1 MAVLDLVMMAEARVA
16 LRRGW
21 LVGGRDTW
29 HMASSAD
36 ELIAAW
42 KDKTNATAPDAACE
56 YTATPGDYL
65 YGM

>member
-1 MAVLDLVMMAEARVA
+1 MSLSS
-16 LRRGW
+16 GW
-21 LVGGRDTW
+21 LVGARYTW

-42 KDKTNATAPDAACE
+42 KDNATAPDAACE

>member
-1 MAVLDLVMMAEARVA
+1 MMAEARFAQTRLACGV
-16 LRRGW
+16 RY
-21 LVGGRDTW
+21 TW

-42 KDKTNATAPDAACE
+42 NNTTAPDAACE